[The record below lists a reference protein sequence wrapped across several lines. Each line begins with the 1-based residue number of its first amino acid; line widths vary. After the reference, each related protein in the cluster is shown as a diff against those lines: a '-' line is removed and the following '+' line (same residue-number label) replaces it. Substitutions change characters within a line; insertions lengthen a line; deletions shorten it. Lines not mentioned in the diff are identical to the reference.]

1 MTLKSTLMAA
11 VSLATISVMAAR
23 AERGADGHLNL
34 LYWQAPSILNPFLS
48 GGIKDTEAS
57 SMILEPLARHDEN
70 GHLVPWLV
78 REIPTVE
85 NGGVSV
91 DMTTITWRITP
102 GLKWSDGTDFTAHD
116 VVFTSQYCMS
126 PEGGCQQ
133 ESKFFDV
140 KIVEALDDLTVKV
153 TFEKPKPFPYGPFV
167 GHDSPILQQAQF
179 IDCIGAAAPNCTAE
193 NFGPHGTG
201 PFRVTD
207 FKANDV
213 LTLEANPFYRDPE
226 KPGFATVT
234 LKGGGDAAGAARAV
248 LQTGEFDY
256 AWNLQIDPSIL
267 ADMAKDGK
275 GEVITAFGAAVE
287 RMQVNLTNPD
297 PALGADRSTLKG
309 GAHPFLTDPI
319 VNKSLSMAI
328 DRSMLAE
335 IGYGAAGKPTCNV
348 LPAPALYTSAANDDC
363 LTQDIPKANQML
375 DDAGWQRGSDGIR
388 SKDGVRLS
396 ILFQTSTN
404 AVRQDTQAIV
414 KSWWNELGVEVELKN
429 VEPAVYFGG
438 SQSSPDT
445 YQKQYSDIGMFT
457 NTFTGSDPE
466 TYMNNWTCAQI
477 PAPDN
482 NWLGFNIP
490 RFCNADYDA
499 LAAKMSQTAVLD
511 ERAALAIE
519 MNDMLVQNGALIPL
533 VHRGDVSAHAK
544 SLSGVRM
551 NSWDSELWN
560 IADWGRV
567 Q

>member
-1 MTLKSTLMAA
+1 MTVKSTLMGAA
-11 VSLATISVMAAR
+11 ALAALSVMTAH
-23 AERGADGHLNL
+23 AERGSDGHLNL

-70 GHLVPWLV
+70 GQLVAWLV
-78 REIPTVE
+78 DDIPTIE
-85 NGGVSV
+85 NGGVSQ
-91 DMTTITWRITP
+91 DMTSITWHITP
-102 GLKWSDGTDFTAHD
+102 GLKWSDGSDFTAHD
-116 VVFTSQYCMS
+116 VVFTSEYCMH

-140 KIVEALDDLTVKV
+140 KSVKALDDLAVQV

-167 GHDSPILQQAQF
+167 GHDSPILQKAQF
-179 IDCIGAAAPNCTAE
+179 EGCLGADAPNCTAE

-213 LTLEANPFYRDPE
+213 INLEANPHYREPA

-248 LQTGEFDY
+248 LETGEFDY

-267 ADMAKDGK
+267 TQMAKAGK
-275 GEVITAFGAAVE
+275 GQLITAFGAAVE

-309 GAHPFLTDPI
+309 GAHPFLSEPN
-319 VNKSLSMAI
+319 VVKALSMAI
-328 DRSMLAE
+328 DRSVLAKV
-335 IGYGAAGKPTCNV
+335 GYGAAGKPTCNV
-348 LPAPALYTSAANDDC
+348 LPAPALYTSTANDTC
-363 LTQDIPKANQML
+363 LVQDIATANQLL
-375 DDAGWQRGSDGIR
+375 DAAGWTRGADGVR
-388 SKDGVRLS
+388 VKDGVRMSVLY
-396 ILFQTSTN
+396 QTSTN
-404 AVRQDTQAIV
+404 AVRQDTQALV
-414 KSWWNELGVEVELKN
+414 KSWWSDLGLEVELKN
-429 VEPAVYFGG
+429 IDPAVHFGG
-438 SQSSPDT
+438 SQASPDT
-445 YQKQYSDIGMFT
+445 YQKHYADFGMFT

-466 TYMNNWTCAQI
+466 TYLNNWTCDQI
-477 PAPDN
+477 PSPEN

-499 LAAKMSQTAVLD
+499 LAAKMGQTAVLED
-511 ERAALAIE
+511 RAALAIA
-519 MNDMLVQNGALIPL
+519 MNDMLVQGGALIPL
-533 VHRGDVSAHAK
+533 VHRGHVSAHAN
-544 SLSGVRM
+544 SLMGVRM

-560 IADWGRV
+560 IADWTRAR
-567 Q
+567 